1 MPGFAGLQPSLPC
14 SAGPERSSAFLAS
27 PSQAGACCHHYRR
40 GRPNTPGS
48 SSGQRPV

>member
-1 MPGFAGLQPSLPC
+1 MFCRPGRLKRPRRSVAGT
-14 SAGPERSSAFLAS
+14 
-27 PSQAGACCHHYRR
+27 ACRHRYRR